1 MEFQATRGFK
11 YDLHA
16 CTTCT
21 HFKILKILALTAFL
35 FLQKIERLQKEN
47 ASEWNKREKLE
58 SERLTAEREN
68 KKLKHQLTVTVL

>member
-1 MEFQATRGFK
+1 MYHVHSFQNFENPCSYG
-11 YDLHA
+11 
-16 CTTCT
+16 
-21 HFKILKILALTAFL
+21 IL